1 MNTIEMYRA
10 EVAYRREHMRP
21 DPQQVRM
28 LRLLWSA
35 RATTPKIRTR

>member
-10 EVAYRREHMRP
+10 EIAYRRSRMRP

-35 RATTPKIRTR
+35 RRTAR